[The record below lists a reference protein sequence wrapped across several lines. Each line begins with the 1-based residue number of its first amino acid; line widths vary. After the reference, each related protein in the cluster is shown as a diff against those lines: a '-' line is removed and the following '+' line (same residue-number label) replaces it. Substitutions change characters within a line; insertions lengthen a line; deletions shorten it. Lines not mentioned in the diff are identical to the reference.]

1 MKRRG
6 RQASFGLRYTG
17 YKRFTAGFA
26 WKVEAESVSLR
37 LAKCLSNRAC
47 DTLLPAV
54 PRWDPMGMGYVGRN
68 SETELGSWAGLKEP
82 AGCTSATVD
91 CYLT

>member
-1 MKRRG
+1 MPSRRG
-6 RQASFGLRYTG
+6 SAGFGLRYTG

-26 WKVEAESVSLR
+26 RKVEGGSVSLR

-47 DTLLPAV
+47 DTLLPTV

-68 SETELGSWAGLKEP
+68 SETELSRWA
-82 AGCTSATVD
+82 A
-91 CYLT
+91 